1 MSIRILIVDDCGPWR
16 ITVRSILE
24 RNRSFQVV
32 GEAVDGIEAI
42 KTAATLRPDVVLLD
56 IRMPR
61 LNGIEAAR
69 VIKQN
74 ACPESKVIFLTQED
88 DNDVRS
94 VALET
99 GAAAYVLKSDASE
112 LFSILKGL
120 ARRSIAKVHGRR
132 EKSSVH

>member
-1 MSIRILIVDDCGPWR
+1 MTLRILIVDDCRPWR
-16 ITVRSILE
+16 TSVRSILE

-32 GEAVDGIEAI
+32 GEAADGIEAI
-42 KTAATLRPDVVLLD
+42 QTAATLRPDVVLLD

-88 DNDVRS
+88 DQDVRS

-99 GAAAYVLKSDASE
+99 GAAAYVLKSNASDF
-112 LFSILKGL
+112 FSTLKGL
-120 ARRSIAKVHGRR
+120 RFM
-132 EKSSVH
+132 E